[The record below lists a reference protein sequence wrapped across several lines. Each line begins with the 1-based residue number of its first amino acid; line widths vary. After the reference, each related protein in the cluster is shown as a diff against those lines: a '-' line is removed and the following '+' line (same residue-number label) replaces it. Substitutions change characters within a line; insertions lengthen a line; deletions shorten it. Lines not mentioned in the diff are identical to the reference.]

1 MSRKRIRGSLTL
13 MVLRERAPVVLV
25 VVVVLALAGWKM
37 VGHWDRSM
45 ELCLA
50 RYARART
57 AEDTARV
64 DRIGKSVRTAGCG
77 ESRRNGTL
85 DRHRRAMERQP

>member
-1 MSRKRIRGSLTL
+1 ML
-13 MVLRERAPVVLV
+13 LRERAPAVLV
-25 VVVVLALAGWKM
+25 VTLLLALAGWFM
-37 VGHWDRSM
+37 VGHWDRRM

-64 DRIGKSVRTAGCG
+64 DRIGWNVRTRTGCG
-77 ESRRNGTL
+77 ESRRDGTL
-85 DRHRRAMERQP
+85 DRHRRAMERRAAASADPLIEK